1 MEGCTIKVAQDAGD
15 LSSWAVC
22 LRRLQEMPTRAWVA
36 AAAFPVAAIGV
47 GISRGQVSGGGGGG
61 GGGSGGGGG
70 NGGAGDGALPNNNS
84 QARMTKT
91 CQGVLL
97 AARVMRTESS
107 HKAMWQAKATFG
119 SASGRAAG

>member
-1 MEGCTIKVAQDAGD
+1 
-15 LSSWAVC
+15 
-22 LRRLQEMPTRAWVA
+22 MPTKAWVA

-61 GGGSGGGGG
+61 GGGSGGG

-84 QARMTKT
+84 QARKIQT

-97 AARVMRTESS
+97 AARVMRAVSR
-107 HKAMWQAKATFG
+107 HKAMWQAIATLG
-119 SASGRAAG
+119 SASGQAAG